1 MLIQQ
6 QNLARNVFLRVFKS
20 AKTFQ
25 SLNFVLEGM
34 SWWEVSEHFPIYY
47 HFHNIAQQKHGHRGS
62 HDKITACDWLDTLH
76 RGSKWQE
83 VTIFSNIRTADRGSK
98 SQSHFTN
105 ILRTK
110 NDQLRVVLGCRRS
123 KHSTF
128 SKWGVFPTSCVLGGF
143 PKVLNLFIAQELHLL
158 RYLRFYFEIFLKIK

>member
-1 MLIQQ
+1 M
-6 QNLARNVFLRVFKS
+6 ATV
-20 AKTFQ
+20 A
-25 SLNFVLEGM
+25 
-34 SWWEVSEHFPIYY
+34 
-47 HFHNIAQQKHGHRGS
+47 HRGS

-123 KHSTF
+123 KHSPAF
-128 SKWGVFPTSCVLGGF
+128 WGVF
-143 PKVLNLFIAQELHLL
+143 
-158 RYLRFYFEIFLKIK
+158 LRF

>member
-1 MLIQQ
+1 MFSIPTSLAVFPTTMLIRQ

-20 AKTFQ
+20 AKKFTKLRTRRHVEQ
-25 SLNFVLEGM
+25 CMVRSLRTIPDLTISIILRNKNMATV
-34 SWWEVSEHFPIYY
+34 
-47 HFHNIAQQKHGHRGS
+47 AHRGS
-62 HDKITACDWLDTLH
+62 HDKISACDWLDTLH

-110 NDQLRVVLGCRRS
+110 N
-123 KHSTF
+123 
-128 SKWGVFPTSCVLGGF
+128 
-143 PKVLNLFIAQELHLL
+143 
-158 RYLRFYFEIFLKIK
+158 